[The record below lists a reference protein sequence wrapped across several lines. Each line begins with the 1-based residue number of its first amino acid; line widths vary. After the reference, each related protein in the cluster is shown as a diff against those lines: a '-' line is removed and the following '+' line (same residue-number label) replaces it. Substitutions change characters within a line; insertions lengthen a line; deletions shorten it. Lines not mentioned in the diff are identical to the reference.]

1 MGRKGLLTRPPSGHA
16 TWQAPGMDY
25 DLTKKVLAAL
35 EREGVK
41 YVVFGAV
48 ALALHGLPRATEDL
62 DIFIAPEKDNIER
75 LKTALRS
82 VFDDPCIDEITAEDL
97 LGEYPAVQ
105 YVPPTGTFHLDVL
118 TRLGELFE
126 YASLDSERVDF
137 DGISVCTVTP
147 KMLYRMKKGTVRPKD
162 WGDAQRIALRFGLKE

>member
-1 MGRKGLLTRPPSGHA
+1 
-16 TWQAPGMDY
+16 MDY
-25 DLTKKVLAAL
+25 EITRTVLAAL

-62 DIFIAPEKDNIER
+62 DIFIAPERDNIER

-82 VFDDPCIDEITAEDL
+82 VFDDPCIDEITADDL

-105 YVPPTGTFHLDVL
+105 YVPPTGNFHIDVL
-118 TRLGELFE
+118 TRLGERFDF
-126 YASLDSERVDF
+126 ASLESERVDF
-137 DGISVCTVTP
+137 DGVSVTTVTP
-147 KMLYRMKKGTVRPKD
+147 ETLYRMKKDTVRPKD
-162 WGDAQRIALRFGLKE
+162 WGAQRIARRFGLKE